1 MLVPFRSR
9 ITFEDMVPLATEI
22 LTSSAVARNSVRNT
36 YSHVFLDEFQDC
48 TNVQYQFVRAAF
60 GATPAQFTA
69 VGDSK
74 QRIMRFA
81 GALDGVF
88 ERYVKDFAAETRYLY
103 QNFRSA
109 PRLRRLQNEMVKV
122 MEPDAAVDEDDLL
135 GDEGI
140 IEVVEQLSCR
150 EVAADGAHRIRART

>member
-1 MLVPFRSR
+1 
-9 ITFEDMVPLATEI
+9 
-22 LTSSAVARNSVRNT
+22 
-36 YSHVFLDEFQDC
+36 
-48 TNVQYQFVRAAF
+48 
-60 GATPAQFTA
+60 
-69 VGDSK
+69 
-74 QRIMRFA
+74 MRFA

-122 MEPDAAVDEDDLL
+122 MEPAAAVAEDDLL

-140 IEVVEQLSCR
+140 IEVVEQPSCS
-150 EVAADGAHRIRART
+150 EEAADCADRIRAWIEADGVPPDAIAVLVRHTVHVYHHARTRDGS